1 MNVLSTSFIEKNKSN
16 KFEIPNKSNLLTQF
30 TCKEIYLIYFEK
42 WVTRHTLR
50 GNVEGKISDLVFVLN
65 LMLGPKVM
73 AIMTVTMLSKEDLD
87 YSCSIEKKIEKDN
100 YSFSVPSE
108 QT

>member
-1 MNVLSTSFIEKNKSN
+1 MNVLSTSLIEKNKSNN

-73 AIMTVTMLSKEDLD
+73 DIMTVTMLSKEDLD
-87 YSCSIEKKIEKDN
+87 YSCSIEKKNRKR
-100 YSFSVPSE
+100 
-108 QT
+108 